1 MDGNW
6 IRMLRRNSRALA
18 LIPFVLC
25 AWLTWLNGPAL
36 GQSLS
41 TVRWSEETPDVAGG
55 VPPPGEIEDI
65 LSLADEP
72 LEMLAARPVVSLE
85 IDPVIEAVS
94 MREERVSE
102 SPGIVDVI
110 TAKDIKEFGAKNLYE
125 VLRWATSVYMTGSY
139 LYPRNVTSLRG
150 DLSTHSDN
158 HVLVLINGRPFRDI
172 TQGGI
177 NTPIYTAFPIH
188 MIERVEVIRGP
199 GSVLYGTN
207 GYAGVVNVVT
217 KNPDGPMLHAAVLG
231 GSHGL
236 QQYSLSGGT
245 GSEAS
250 AVYGGATHT
259 RQKGWPFSAISEDP
273 PGPRG
278 PESGTTLY
286 GEDNVGFFGMYRN
299 GGLSANVFLADA
311 SQEHFGPSPVWPSAA
326 LEADRVFLDL
336 GYRFGSCEH
345 HYLDVHF
352 TYNYE
357 EAVFSQDPP
366 PPGFVPPL
374 STVTPSH
381 SLLLEATYHTR
392 LTQRMDMLVGGIADI
407 HRGKVSAG
415 DNALVF
421 VPEFDEVWYGVYLQL
436 DYHPTE
442 WLTLVGGMQ
451 GHLPGEI
458 AGGLVPRAAAIVSI
472 TDNWTGKFLY
482 GQAFRS
488 PYQIE
493 RSIVVPPILLG
504 NPNLSPETV
513 QTFDAQIAYHTDT
526 YRLAATYFH
535 SDYFNLI
542 TRVGAFPA
550 TYENTGTMQFQ
561 GVELENEWRI
571 SDRLRWQGSVTYQ
584 DNVRDGVHDTT
595 HTPNWMA
602 KMGVAYSTDNGW
614 TVGVFDTFYGAPS
627 SVTVVNPAA
636 SIVNSVP
643 EEHHLIS
650 LNATVDLDR
659 FLHWHAGHS
668 VNLQFL
674 VQNLLNESIY
684 HPEFSRRN
692 INSLPGGPGRTFYGG
707 VSLEY

>member
-1 MDGNW
+1 MPAARGVQDEPGIGGITADAAGDDPTLGN
-6 IRMLRRNSRALA
+6 
-18 LIPFVLC
+18 V
-25 AWLTWLNGPAL
+25 
-36 GQSLS
+36 
-41 TVRWSEETPDVAGG
+41 D
-55 VPPPGEIEDI
+55 DI

-72 LEMLAARPVVSLE
+72 LEALAARPVVSQE
-85 IDPVIEAVS
+85 IDPVIAAVS

-110 TAKDIKEFGAKNLYE
+110 TAKDIEQFGAKNLYE

-139 LYPRNVTSLRG
+139 LYPRNVTSMRG
-150 DLSTHSDN
+150 DLETHSDN

-172 TQGGI
+172 AQGGI

-217 KNPDGPMLHAAVLG
+217 KNPDRPMLHAAVLG

-245 GSEAS
+245 GTEAN
-250 AVYGGATHT
+250 AIYGGATYT
-259 RQKGWPFSAISEDP
+259 RQKGWPFSATSEDP

-278 PESGTTLY
+278 PELGSTLY
-286 GEDNVGFFGMYRN
+286 GEDSVGFFGMYRN
-299 GGLSANVFLADA
+299 GGLTANVFIADA
-311 SQEHFGPSPVWPSAA
+311 SQEHLGPSPVWPSAT

-336 GYRFGSCEH
+336 GYRFGACEH

-357 EAVFSQDPP
+357 EAVFPQDPP
-366 PPGFVPPL
+366 PPGFVPPF
-374 STVTPSH
+374 STVTSSH
-381 SLLLEATYHTR
+381 SFLLEATYHAR
-392 LTQRMDMLVGGIADI
+392 LTQRMNMLVGGLADI
-407 HRGKVSAG
+407 HHGKISAG
-415 DNALVF
+415 NDALVF
-421 VPEFDEVWYGVYLQL
+421 VPEFDEIWYGVYLQL
-436 DYHPTE
+436 DYHPTD

-451 GHLPGEI
+451 GHMPGEI
-458 AGGLVPRAAAIVSI
+458 AGGLVPRAAAIVSL

-493 RSIVVPPILLG
+493 RSIAVPPILMG
-504 NPNLSPETV
+504 NPNLRPETT
-513 QTFDAQIAYHTDT
+513 QTLDAQIAYHTDAF
-526 YRLAATYFH
+526 RVAATYFH
-535 SDYFNLI
+535 SDYYDVI
-542 TRVGAFPA
+542 TREGSFPA
-550 TYENTGTMQFQ
+550 TYQNHGHGTKFD
-561 GVELENEWRI
+561 GVELEADWRF
-571 SDRLRWQGSVTYQ
+571 SDRLRCLGSVTYQ
-584 DNVRDGVHDTT
+584 ENIHDDTVRNVT
-595 HTPNWMA
+595 HVPNWMA
-602 KMGVAYSTDNGW
+602 KMGVAYSTENGW
-614 TVGVFDTFYGAPS
+614 TVGVFDTSYSAPS
-627 SVTVVNPAA
+627 PVTVINPAALIVNPA
-636 SIVNSVP
+636 P
-643 EEHHLIS
+643 EEYHLVS

-659 FLHWHAGHS
+659 FLQWHAGRP

-674 VQNLLNESIY
+674 VQNLLNEGIH